1 MFDGSTNWDLRPGGN
16 LYASLCWQMAK
27 EWQDSSEEFEN
38 DPGKG
43 DRERE
48 REIYFQQFN
57 MLVNASHTEGSPKNP
72 LAGNLEMKESVL
84 NSISLWRYL
93 KSCCLTLIGR
103 WMPGRGCGSRARR
116 SSTSSS
122 TVTAPSNSDA
132 KSIPTEISSSKLD
145 GDGFGYW
152 RENCRWLIPI
162 RLSISQKVPAGS
174 KKLPTA
180 IPLVLESTLMFNGLG
195 KTMRR
200 SLKMMKKMIPI
211 FRLAWKERLKMICWK
226 HFLY

>member
-1 MFDGSTNWDLRPGGN
+1 MPPYVGKWQRNGRIL
-16 LYASLCWQMAK
+16 LKSLKMIPAK
-27 EWQDSSEEFEN
+27 ETERE
-38 DPGKG
+38 
-43 DRERE
+43 RERE

-180 IPLVLESTLMFNGLG
+180 IHPRAVERAGRGSAGRQVHHR
-195 KTMRR
+195 K
-200 SLKMMKKMIPI
+200 
-211 FRLAWKERLKMICWK
+211 RLPSSDGWL
-226 HFLY
+226 L